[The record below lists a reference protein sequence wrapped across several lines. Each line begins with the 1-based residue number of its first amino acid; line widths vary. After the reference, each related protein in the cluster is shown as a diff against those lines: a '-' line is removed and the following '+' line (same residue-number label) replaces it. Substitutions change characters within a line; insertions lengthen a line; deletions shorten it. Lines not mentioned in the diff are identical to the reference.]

1 MDDLFLYS
9 QFEQVRQC
17 SACGWLFHN
26 SNRNQLRHW
35 RMMKSAGSAQ
45 WLAVMMQGDSRRKPA
60 RYEMKSAAME
70 EFEPAVIYIYNNFLP
85 QNDAKIVG
93 PDVVSFPVDSPLRG
107 GGILLFQIFE
117 GKMDLPD
124 IMNNHCWTADGS
136 GKIII
141 QQTFSRPPLDYRFC
155 LGAWVGNRRGK

>member
-1 MDDLFLYS
+1 MDDLSFSS
-9 QFEQVRQC
+9 QFDRVRQC
-17 SACGWLFHN
+17 GACGWLFHG
-26 SNRNQLRHW
+26 SNRNHLRQW

-45 WLAVMMQGDSRRKPA
+45 WRTVMMQGDGRRKPA

-70 EFEPAVIYIYNNFLP
+70 EFELAVVYIHNDFLP
-85 QNDAKIVG
+85 HNDAKIVG
-93 PDVVSFPVDSPLRG
+93 PDVVSFPVDLPLRG
-107 GGILLFQIFE
+107 GGILLFKTFK

-124 IMNNHCWTADGS
+124 TMNNNCWTADGS

-155 LGAWVGNRRGK
+155 LGPWVGNRKKK